1 MKAIVLSDIHGD
13 DSTLRVTLEKAWLRT
28 GVVDAYFC
36 LGDGVRDFERVEM
49 FLRSHDPNAL
59 MYTVKGNNDFA
70 VMNTPDSMVVPF
82 GGINVYLTHGHYLR
96 VKQTLEFL
104 DRAAEESGCKIA
116 LYGHTHCPDVE
127 TRRTMMV
134 NPGAACNG
142 RLALLE
148 VEDGRP
154 RVSLLSY

>member
-13 DSTLRVTLEKAWLRT
+13 DTTLRVTLEKAWPRT
-28 GVVDAYFC
+28 GRVDAYFF

-49 FLRSHDPNAL
+49 FLRNHDPDAL
-59 MYTVKGNNDFA
+59 MYAVKGNNDFA
-70 VMNTPDSMVVPF
+70 AMAPDRLVVGF
-82 GGINVYLTHGHYLR
+82 GGVNVFLTHGHYLR

-104 DRAAEESGCKIA
+104 DRAAEEAGCAVA

-127 TRRTMMV
+127 TRRTIMV

>member
-13 DSTLRVTLEKAWLRT
+13 DTTLHVILEKAWKRT
-28 GVVDAYFC
+28 GPVDAYFC

-49 FLRSHDPNAL
+49 FLRGHDPNAL
-59 MYTVKGNNDFA
+59 MYAVKGNNDFA
-70 VMNTPDSMVVPF
+70 VMNTPDRLVVSF
-82 GGINVYLTHGHYLR
+82 GGANIFLTHGHYLR

-104 DRAAEESGCKIA
+104 DQAAEEAGCSVA

-127 TRRTMMV
+127 TRRTIMV

>member
-13 DSTLRVTLEKAWLRT
+13 DTTLRVTLEKAWPRT
-28 GVVDAYFC
+28 GQVDAYFF
-36 LGDGVRDFERVEM
+36 LGDGVRDFERAEM
-49 FLRSHDPNAL
+49 FLRSHDPNAI
-59 MYTVKGNNDFA
+59 MYAVKGNNDFA
-70 VMNTPDSMVVPF
+70 VMNTPDRLVVGF
-82 GGINVYLTHGHYLR
+82 GGANVFLTHGHYLR

-104 DRAAEESGCKIA
+104 DHAAEEAGCAIA
-116 LYGHTHCPDVE
+116 LYGHTLCPDVE
-127 TRRTMMV
+127 TRRTMMI

-154 RVSLLSY
+154 RISLLSY

>member
-28 GVVDAYFC
+28 GPVDAYFC
-36 LGDGVRDFERVEM
+36 LGDGVRDFERAEM
-49 FLRSHDPNAL
+49 FLRAHDPNAL
-59 MYTVKGNNDFA
+59 MFAVKGNNDFA
-70 VMNTPDSMVVPF
+70 VMNTPETMVVPF
-82 GGINVYLTHGHYLR
+82 GGAKIFLTHGHYLR

-104 DRAAEESGCKIA
+104 DRAAEEAGCAVA

-127 TRRTMMV
+127 TRRTLMV

-154 RVSLLSY
+154 RISLLSY

>member
-13 DSTLRVTLEKAWLRT
+13 DTTLRVTLEKAWLRT
-28 GVVDAYFC
+28 GSVDAYFC

-49 FLRSHDPNAL
+49 FLRGHDPHAL
-59 MYTVKGNNDFA
+59 MYAVKGNNDFA
-70 VMNTPDSMVVPF
+70 VLNTPDSMVVGF
-82 GGINVYLTHGHYLR
+82 GGVNLFLTHGHFLR

-104 DRAAEESGCKIA
+104 DRAAEEAGCQVA

-127 TRRTMMV
+127 TRRTIMV
-134 NPGAACNG
+134 NPGAMCNG

-148 VEDGRP
+148 VEEGRP
-154 RVSLLSY
+154 RVSLLAY